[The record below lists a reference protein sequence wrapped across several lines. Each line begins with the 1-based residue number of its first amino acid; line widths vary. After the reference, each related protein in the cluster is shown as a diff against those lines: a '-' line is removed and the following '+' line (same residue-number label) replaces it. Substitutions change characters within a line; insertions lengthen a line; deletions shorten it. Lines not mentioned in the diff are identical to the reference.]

1 MIKNKITFNDYYSVL
16 FNNTK
21 PIKSQFGFRSKN
33 HDVYTEKINK
43 IALSTNDDKRIQ
55 CADKIT
61 TYPYGY
67 YDISEI
73 TEDNSDNTVNI
84 DIIKDPTANIKNIDD
99 IIVDDKNIDDTNVNT
114 KNIDDT
120 HVNTENIK
128 YIELIVDTN
137 STYR

>member
-1 MIKNKITFNDYYSVL
+1 MIKNKITFNDYFNVL

-33 HDVYTEKINK
+33 HVYTEKINK

-67 YDISEI
+67 Y
-73 TEDNSDNTVNI
+73 

-128 YIELIVDTN
+128 YIEVIVDTN